1 MKVDMSPNAVKA
13 RLQEMDELWELSVKL
28 MNNRKVLGDLPL
40 DSESSE
46 SERPNDKNGED
57 DRV

>member
-1 MKVDMSPNAVKA
+1 MRVDMSPSAVKA
-13 RLQEMDELWELSVKL
+13 RLQEMDELWELTVKL

-57 DRV
+57 DRA